1 MTSAPSAQFVPK
13 LLQTRLGRTYR
24 YTRTRRSRV
33 PFRLSVAR
41 SRCQFWADCTTNI
54 PECKFPTGT
63 EESQSATEPRQSSRR
78 VATDIY
84 GLLASTMLYPLP
96 NTKTFDV
103 RQMIRSKSTMVRMRS
118 RNFQSNRC

>member
-1 MTSAPSAQFVPK
+1 MRQPWSFLVMRSVERAGVSTTLPSLV
-13 LLQTRLGRTYR
+13 
-24 YTRTRRSRV
+24 
-33 PFRLSVAR
+33 
-41 SRCQFWADCTTNI
+41 WA
-54 PECKFPTGT
+54 ECKFPTGT

-103 RQMIRSKSTMVRMRS
+103 RQMMRSKSTMVRMRS